1 MNGDSTWSDCLFNKN
16 LANCLVDMDQNT
28 CLSTYTMDVCVP
40 DTNLNMCL
48 AKSELNQCL
57 AIFSG
62 DVDKLRD
69 LVRLAKEND
78 ITVIGVMFPIS
89 PYYKT
94 TGTYGRHGMRRSHA
108 KALIEEIETW
118 AEGKSN
124 FVIMNENNF
133 GDHDYASSMAND
145 SDHLNKDGAKKVTA
159 RIDELIKSLE
169 AKSK

>member
-1 MNGDSTWSDCLFNKN
+1 
-16 LANCLVDMDQNT
+16 
-28 CLSTYTMDVCVP
+28 
-40 DTNLNMCL
+40 
-48 AKSELNQCL
+48 
-57 AIFSG
+57 
-62 DVDKLRD
+62 
-69 LVRLAKEND
+69 
-78 ITVIGVMFPIS
+78 
-89 PYYKT
+89 
-94 TGTYGRHGMRRSHA
+94 MRRSHA